1 MRGIVGVA
9 LVALAVPLAA
19 QGADRM
25 VLGEYFT
32 MIG

>member
-1 MRGIVGVA
+1 MRGVLAVV
-9 LVALAVPLAA
+9 LVALSLPLAA
-19 QGADRM
+19 QAADRM

>member
-1 MRGIVGVA
+1 MRNAVGVA
-9 LVALAVPLAA
+9 IVALVMPLAA